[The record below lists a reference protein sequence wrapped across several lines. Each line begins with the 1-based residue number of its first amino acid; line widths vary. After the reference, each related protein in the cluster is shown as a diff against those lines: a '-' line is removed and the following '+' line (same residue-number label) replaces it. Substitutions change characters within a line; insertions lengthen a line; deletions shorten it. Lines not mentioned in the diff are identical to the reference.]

1 MTKHI
6 MRQFIAIYFIL
17 KKRNFESQI
26 KEYSGNDPIEIWHSY
41 IEYLKQ
47 MSQKERSRT
56 GVSLCTVYQKCL
68 QKCQSFNYYDNEK
81 YINILIEYVS
91 ENFRLKNSLILYFS
105 DLFQYLRAKHTRRSQ
120 LIGLNGLSSEDMVS
134 RLLTFS

>member
-47 MSQKERSRT
+47 MSQKERSR
-56 GVSLCTVYQKCL
+56 
-68 QKCQSFNYYDNEK
+68 
-81 YINILIEYVS
+81 
-91 ENFRLKNSLILYFS
+91 
-105 DLFQYLRAKHTRRSQ
+105 
-120 LIGLNGLSSEDMVS
+120 
-134 RLLTFS
+134 